1 MQEQLKNTSQSS
13 GLGDGDR
20 SEPTTPTPRHG
31 GLSRTASDERSFFS
45 TKSSFT
51 ESRTSWLKRSLS
63 IHHSSKKFSFNSFV
77 SRRRPSRE
85 GSVDRVKRCP
95 SREGSADRVKTNRPM
110 PKHVIDDGVVV
121 PSFAYDKLAD
131 VSSKPIGHGNQAL
144 VYSCRVP
151 FGRHGGER
159 QRPVAATIFERFGV
173 GKQ

>member
-1 MQEQLKNTSQSS
+1 MQEQLRNASHSS

-20 SEPTTPTPRHG
+20 SEPATPTPRHG

-63 IHHSSKKFSFNSFV
+63 VHHSSRKFSFNSFV

-85 GSVDRVKRCP
+85 GSV
-95 SREGSADRVKTNRPM
+95 DRVKTNRPM

-121 PSFAYDKLAD
+121 PSFADDELAD
-131 VSSKPIGHGNQAL
+131 VSSKPVGHGNQAL

-159 QRPVAATIFERFGV
+159 RRPVAVTTFERFGV
-173 GKQ
+173 GTQ